1 MGTETDIYS
10 RYLENIES
18 QGGYKYNPLPTM
30 DAAPLELMDDTDYSP
45 DMKSIPEPPKDPSM
59 LAENL
64 GTASDIYDFGA
75 GLLETPETMGRSH
88 SAYNMPSQQNVAG
101 AHEAAKHTAGTAES
115 ALNYGLQGAKI
126 GATVGGPVG
135 AAIGA
140 GVGAIAGGIK
150 GHQEKKAAKQQLAGI
165 KQQSQMENQRY
176 DQGVMSNELNTARST
191 MYKPTAYNT
200 SKASYSTFM

>member
-45 DMKSIPEPPKDPSM
+45 DMKSIPPPPEDPSK

-75 GLLETPETMGRSH
+75 GLLDTPETMGRSH
-88 SAYNMPSQQNVAG
+88 SAYNMPSTQNVAG
-101 AHEAAKHTAGTAES
+101 AHEAVKNTPGAVGS
-115 ALNYGLQGAKI
+115 ALDYGLQGAKI
-126 GATVGGPVG
+126 GSAFGPVG
-135 AAIGA
+135 TAIGA

-150 GHQEKKAAKQQLAGI
+150 GHTEKKAAKQQLAGI